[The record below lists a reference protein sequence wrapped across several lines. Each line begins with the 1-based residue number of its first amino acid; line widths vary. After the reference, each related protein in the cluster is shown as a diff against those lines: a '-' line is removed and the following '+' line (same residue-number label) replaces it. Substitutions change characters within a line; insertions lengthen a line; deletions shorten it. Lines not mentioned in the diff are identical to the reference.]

1 MARSLSPSLS
11 LSRYRFAA
19 ASLLLPSSQ
28 TIFIRSQSSNRRSNS
43 NHLGVIYEI
52 DIAADPLVN
61 KLEDAVHRIMVRRSA
76 PDWLPFVPGASFWV
90 PPPRSQ
96 SHGIAKLVEK
106 LANPISDEESISISS
121 VRGWPCSDYFIKG
134 GVKPQSVETEMTSN
148 TAYHS
153 EDEE

>member
-1 MARSLSPSLS
+1 
-11 LSRYRFAA
+11 
-19 ASLLLPSSQ
+19 
-28 TIFIRSQSSNRRSNS
+28 
-43 NHLGVIYEI
+43 
-52 DIAADPLVN
+52 
-61 KLEDAVHRIMVRRSA
+61 MVRRSA

-134 GVKPQSVETEMTSN
+134 VKPQSVETEMTSN